1 MNPIQTMVDEKSNA
15 MSSTWGP
22 AWGSYLYQNFLLSS
36 TNNASAP
43 APTTLDWLNATSQP
57 LLNNDSSSSA
67 GDYFGLPANNHNHH
81 NLNPTE
87 WADNAAPTG
96 INVKTEV
103 DDSKISNN
111 QLQLQLQY
119 QQQQQQR
126 QRVQEQGQAGPSS
139 FFPQFYF
146 PSSGGI
152 NTSLLTQT
160 QNQGQGQNE
169 FEFDYSPESTIDSY
183 NTVPLSGISTTTNGV
198 ERGSTDSVHMVDNSL
213 TRSPS
218 PISSL
223 VVSPHE
229 SPLPRPIRMRK
240 SKGRPKASGKKRSHS
255 HSILSD
261 SEVSASHSHD
271 DHDHD
276 HDHEHEPEV
285 PEGVERDGM
294 IWGMKVEDY
303 RALSARERKRVRNR
317 ISARTF
323 RAKRKEH
330 LTSLEHDLGEK
341 DLQIKIANDEA
352 NRLRK
357 EVVELKRK
365 LAKYEKQY

>member
-1 MNPIQTMVDEKSNA
+1 MNTIPITDEKSAA
-15 MSSTWGP
+15 MAATWSP
-22 AWGSYLYQNFLLSS
+22 SWGSYLYQNFLV
-36 TNNASAP
+36 AGAA
-43 APTTLDWLNATSQP
+43 APTPTLDWLNATSQQAHQTS
-57 LLNNDSSSSA
+57 LTGVNNVGVSMNNVNTSA
-67 GDYFGLPANNHNHH
+67 MDYFGLPAS
-81 NLNPTE
+81 LNSANISGTD
-87 WADNAAPTG
+87 WADNSASV
-96 INVKTEV
+96 IQIKTEV
-103 DDSKISNN
+103 DESSYNDQQQRQR
-111 QLQLQLQY
+111 QLQ

-126 QRVQEQGQAGPSS
+126 QQAQAGPSS
-139 FFPQFYF
+139 FYPQFYF
-146 PSSGGI
+146 SQSGGI
-152 NTSLLTQT
+152 NTSLLTQNQA
-160 QNQGQGQNE
+160 QNAVQ
-169 FEFDYSPESTIDSY
+169 DYSPESTID
-183 NTVPLSGISTTTNGV
+183 TVIPSLSSTSQRT
-198 ERGSTDSVHMVDNSL
+198 STDSVHIVDTSL

-223 VVSPHE
+223 VISPHG
-229 SPLPRPIRMRK
+229 SPALQSVKI
-240 SKGRPKASGKKRSHS
+240 KGRPRRGGKKRS

-261 SEVSASHSHD
+261 SEASHTHD
-271 DHDHD
+271 EHDHD

-330 LTSLEHDLGEK
+330 LTSLEHDLGAK

-357 EVVELKRK
+357 EVAELRRK